1 MRSRRCAKSSDSRS
15 TCDVSTLMAGAYRA
29 GWSIFSCISVELD
42 KPPFITQSED
52 RDGLRIQVHPDAR
65 EELLEFLRRV
75 ECEAHADGDGAVIV
89 EVPDALGD
97 EQARLEIDLYLKAW
111 QASHPDVEAHLI

>member
-1 MRSRRCAKSSDSRS
+1 
-15 TCDVSTLMAGAYRA
+15 MAGRVA
-29 GWSIFSCISVELD
+29 GGVVGLSLHFGELD
-42 KPPFITQSED
+42 KLPFITQSED
-52 RDGLRIQVHPDAR
+52 RNGLRIQVHPDAR

-97 EQARLEIDLYLKAW
+97 EQARLEIDLYPEGVAGE
-111 QASHPDVEAHLI
+111 PP

>member
-1 MRSRRCAKSSDSRS
+1 
-15 TCDVSTLMAGAYRA
+15 
-29 GWSIFSCISVELD
+29 VELD

>member
-1 MRSRRCAKSSDSRS
+1 VVALPCNSR
-15 TCDVSTLMAGAYRA
+15 
-29 GWSIFSCISVELD
+29 ELD
-42 KPPFITQSED
+42 KPPSITQSED
-52 RDGLRIQVHPDAR
+52 RNGLRIQVHPDAR

-75 ECEAHADGDGAVIV
+75 DCVAQADGDGAVLV

-111 QASHPDVEAHLI
+111 QASRPDVEAHLL

>member
-1 MRSRRCAKSSDSRS
+1 VVDPPCNSS
-15 TCDVSTLMAGAYRA
+15 
-29 GWSIFSCISVELD
+29 ELD
-42 KPPFITQSED
+42 KPAFFTQSED

-75 ECEAHADGDGAVIV
+75 KCEARADGDGALIV